1 MKKNLLT
8 ILIFVSFL
16 MNINC
21 NGQENI
27 SYHKFEP
34 TASDFGITKWDISQK
49 DSSYYYLTEKVD
61 SKNRVTELKFYE
73 NGKSSFDHLCYLQ
86 TWVKYE
92 YPDDTTIIQ
101 TNLNSEGIPE
111 ANIECEL
118 PSKIIYHL
126 SENKKSII
134 STEYEYEFD
143 HIHYQKIGW
152 TKEFLS
158 GIITELESHES
169 NASIIDFYSKS
180 LNKLNGIFPVNN
192 EFDID
197 TFYFS
202 TLEKEKIINGIK

>member
-1 MKKNLLT
+1 MT
-8 ILIFVSFL
+8 I
-16 MNINC
+16 
-21 NGQENI
+21 
-27 SYHKFEP
+27 
-34 TASDFGITKWDISQK
+34 A
-49 DSSYYYLTEKVD
+49 EKVNQSANGTLFTVHKEGLFYKCYNED
-61 SKNRVTELKFYE
+61 ALVFVQKVRKYKVSSKFVKATISNLHSIGFPASEVE

-126 SENKKSII
+126 SENKKSIV

-169 NASIIDFYSKS
+169 NASIIDFT
-180 LNKLNGIFPVNN
+180 LNP
-192 EFDID
+192 
-197 TFYFS
+197 
-202 TLEKEKIINGIK
+202 